1 MNKAVSFL
9 TSLLM
14 ISSMTVPFVY
24 AEDEAVSEEITSA
37 AEEAGEEIND
47 TPDSEEAGEE
57 INDTPDSEETSENSE
72 ASEKEEK
79 DFTVWHVN
87 ATVPAEGELVD
98 DKENKEYLFTVINP
112 GGEKRGGT
120 DKWDLQFRIRGF
132 SIVKDHEYSIRYA
145 ISADRMGSYYTKIA
159 NYDSKEVGEAVA
171 GEVWHNQF
179 GTSTVKSYV
188 DGVVWENAETSYSDA
203 WNNQAISKGDTLNV
217 SCNFTGIA
225 DIPEAEWCFF
235 LGGAGSTTA
244 NDCFTPGA
252 VLRFRNLV
260 LKDNTT
266 GETLVSAYP
275 FTEINVKGDINGDDT
290 VDTTDLSLLSLCL
303 LGDVT
308 LDDAQIDHA
317 DLDGDGVFHIADVAE
332 LLRFISKKI
341 DTL

>member
-1 MNKAVSFL
+1 MKKAVSFL

-14 ISSMTVPFVY
+14 LSSLTVPFIY
-24 AEDEAVSEEITSA
+24 AEDEAVSEENTSA
-37 AEEAGEEIND
+37 AEEAGEESED
-47 TPDSEEAGEE
+47 TPDA
-57 INDTPDSEETSENSE
+57 EETPETE
-72 ASEKEEK
+72 VVSEKEEK

-87 ATVPAEGELVD
+87 ATAPAEGELVD
-98 DKENKEYLFTVINP
+98 DKDNKEYIFKVVNP

-132 SIVKDHEYSIRYA
+132 SIEKDHEYSICYA
-145 ISADRMGSYYTKIA
+145 ISSDHMGSYYTKIA
-159 NYDSKEVGEAVA
+159 NYDSSDVGDAVA

-179 GTSTVKSYV
+179 GNSTIKSYI
-188 DGVVWENAETSYSDA
+188 DGVVWENADTTYSNA
-203 WNNQAISKGDTLNV
+203 WNNQSISKGDTLNV
-217 SCNFTGIA
+217 SCDFTGIA

-244 NDCFTPGA
+244 NDCFSPGTK
-252 VLRFRNLV
+252 LRFRNLV

-275 FTEINVKGDINGDDT
+275 FTEIKVKGDINGDDV
-290 VDTTDLSLLSLCL
+290 VDTTDLTLLSLCL

-317 DLDGDGVFHIADVAE
+317 DFDGDGVFHIADVAE
-332 LLRFISKKI
+332 LMRFLAKKI

>member
-1 MNKAVSFL
+1 MKKAVSFL

-14 ISSMTVPFVY
+14 LSSLTVPFIY
-24 AEDEAVSEEITSA
+24 AEDEAVSEENTSA
-37 AEEAGEEIND
+37 AEEAGEESKD
-47 TPDSEEAGEE
+47 TPDA
-57 INDTPDSEETSENSE
+57 EETPETE
-72 ASEKEEK
+72 EPSEKEEK

-87 ATVPAEGELVD
+87 ATAPAEGELID
-98 DKENKEYLFTVINP
+98 DKENKEYIFKVVNP

-132 SIVKDHEYSIRYA
+132 SIVKDHEYTIRYA
-145 ISADRMGSYYTKIA
+145 ISSDHKGSYYTKIA

-179 GTSTVKSYV
+179 GTSTIKSYI
-188 DGVVWENAETSYSDA
+188 DGVVWENAETTYSNA
-203 WNNQAISKGDTLNV
+203 WNNQNISSGDTLNV
-217 SCNFTGIA
+217 SCDFTGIA

-244 NDCFTPGA
+244 NDCFSAGT

-260 LKDNTT
+260 LTDNTT

-275 FTEINVKGDINGDDT
+275 FTEIKVKGDINGDDV
-290 VDTTDLSLLSLCL
+290 VDTTDLTLLSLCL

-317 DLDGDGVFHIADVAE
+317 DFDGDGVFHIADVAE
-332 LLRFISKKI
+332 LMRFLSKKI

>member
-1 MNKAVSFL
+1 MKKAVSFL

-14 ISSMTVPFVY
+14 LSSLTVPFIY
-24 AEDEAVSEEITSA
+24 AEDEAVSEENTSA
-37 AEEAGEEIND
+37 AEEAGEESKD
-47 TPDSEEAGEE
+47 TPDA
-57 INDTPDSEETSENSE
+57 EETPETE
-72 ASEKEEK
+72 EPSEKEEK

-87 ATVPAEGELVD
+87 ATAPAEGELID
-98 DKENKEYLFTVINP
+98 DKENKEYIFKVVNP

-132 SIVKDHEYSIRYA
+132 SIVKDHEYTIRYA
-145 ISADRMGSYYTKIA
+145 ISSDHMGSYYTKIA

-179 GTSTVKSYV
+179 GTSTIKSYI
-188 DGVVWENAETSYSDA
+188 DGVVWENAETTYSNA
-203 WNNQAISKGDTLNV
+203 WNNQSISSGDTLNV
-217 SCNFTGIA
+217 SCDFTGIA

-235 LGGAGSTTA
+235 LGGAGSTTTY
-244 NDCFTPGA
+244 DCFTPGTK
-252 VLRFRNLV
+252 LRFRNLV
-260 LKDNTT
+260 LTDNTT

-275 FTEINVKGDINGDDT
+275 FTEIKVKGDINGDDV
-290 VDTTDLSLLSLCL
+290 VDTTDLTLLSLCL

-317 DLDGDGVFHIADVAE
+317 DFDGDGVFHIADVAE